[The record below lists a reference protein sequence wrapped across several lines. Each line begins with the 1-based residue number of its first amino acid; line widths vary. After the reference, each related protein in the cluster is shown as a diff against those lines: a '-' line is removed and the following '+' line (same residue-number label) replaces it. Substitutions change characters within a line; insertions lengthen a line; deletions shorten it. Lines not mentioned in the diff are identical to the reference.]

1 VQRQF
6 QLNRKDEFVKAFV
19 QQAIARVVKPLETQ
33 PAEQEQ
39 PNSPDE

>member
-19 QQAIARVVKPLETQ
+19 QEAIARVVKPLAETTK
-33 PAEQEQ
+33 AEEERE
-39 PNSPDE
+39 SD